1 MVTTSS
7 SLPREVNDA
16 NAAAFDAWLAGS
28 GYEIAERGA
37 IYSDAKNYLLKRK

>member
-1 MVTTSS
+1 
-7 SLPREVNDA
+7 VNDA